1 MPADLPAQ
9 RLHQTAECAGQRRF
23 ADAVAAHQADDFPRP
38 EREVRQ
44 RAQRV
49 LLVVAQRDIFQRQHR
64 RAQAFSALFRGDFCP
79 AVVQR
84 PPAQAVFGQAFGG
97 QGGKLR
103 RRPLGR
109 QRTVRKVKI
118 AIHQVG
124 DPGQA
129 VLGQHDGDAA
139 LFHRGNHVVHTC
151 DGSGIQIARRL
162 VQNQQ
167 FGAEHTGRCK
177 RDLLLLSAREL
188 EHTAAHQRL
197 NVELPGCLGHPGADG
212 FRRQTA
218 VFAGEGQLGGGVHV
232 EILCLRVLEHAAHL
246 GHVVLDGGLA
256 RGQARRRTL
265 PSQRTGVE
273 HWGQAIEQP

>member
-23 ADAVAAHQADDFPRP
+23 TDAVAAHQADDFPRP
-38 EREVRQ
+38 KREVRQ

-64 RAQAFSALFRGDFCP
+64 RAQAFSALLHGDFCP
-79 AVVQR
+79 AGVQR

-103 RRPLGR
+103 CRPLGR

-118 AIHQVG
+118 AVHQVG

-129 VLGQHDGDAA
+129 VLGQHNGDAA

-151 DGSGIQIARRL
+151 DGSGIQITRRL
-162 VQNQQ
+162 V
-167 FGAEHTGRCK
+167 
-177 RDLLLLSAREL
+177 
-188 EHTAAHQRL
+188 
-197 NVELPGCLGHPGADG
+197 
-212 FRRQTA
+212 
-218 VFAGEGQLGGGVHV
+218 
-232 EILCLRVLEHAAHL
+232 
-246 GHVVLDGGLA
+246 
-256 RGQARRRTL
+256 
-265 PSQRTGVE
+265 
-273 HWGQAIEQP
+273 

>member
-1 MPADLPAQ
+1 MQALFFVGGAAMPADFPAQ
-9 RLHQTAECAGQRRF
+9 RLHQTAKRAGQRRF
-23 ADAVAAHQADDFPRP
+23 ADAVAAHQADDFPCP
-38 EREVRQ
+38 KREVRQ

-84 PPAQAVFGQAFGG
+84 PPAQAVFDQTFRG

-103 RRPLGR
+103 RSPLGR
-109 QRTVRKVKI
+109 QHTVRKVKI
-118 AIHQVG
+118 AVHQVG

-162 VQNQQ
+162 V
-167 FGAEHTGRCK
+167 
-177 RDLLLLSAREL
+177 
-188 EHTAAHQRL
+188 
-197 NVELPGCLGHPGADG
+197 
-212 FRRQTA
+212 
-218 VFAGEGQLGGGVHV
+218 
-232 EILCLRVLEHAAHL
+232 
-246 GHVVLDGGLA
+246 
-256 RGQARRRTL
+256 
-265 PSQRTGVE
+265 
-273 HWGQAIEQP
+273 